1 MKIQLKKLRPGDTF
15 QLTAII
21 KQDTANSAYLEW
33 PFNKEAAM
41 RFITEYNTWGIWL
54 NGSILVG
61 AVEVKEDNETAYFVA
76 QHYQNLGIAT
86 HAILACREYLGD
98 AQLWACIHPDNKASL
113 RVAEKTK
120 LRVQFYR

>member
-1 MKIQLKKLRPGDTF
+1 MKIQLKKLRPGDAF

-41 RFITEYNTWGIWL
+41 RFINDYNTWGIWL

-61 AVEVKEDNETAYFVA
+61 AVEVKNDNETAYFVA
-76 QHYQNLGIAT
+76 AHYQNLGIAT
-86 HAILACREYLGD
+86 HAINACREYLGD
-98 AQLWACIHPDNKASL
+98 AQLWAYINPDNKASL